1 MLSSVLLSAILW
13 TGEIWEFL
21 SFTERY
27 PSIIYNILLFG
38 VTSALGQVCGWTE
51 DARNPAEIL
60 HVQLTLFYMSLPDLH
75 FPDCGQLWTSD
86 LLHRH
91 NHKEVLHHPRLGSS
105 VRQLHEPSAVD
116 RHHPGLPRCVNSHFF
131 EVQPIVRCPCLSQ
144 SFHSLVLSLQ
154 VLDSML
160 NLANPPRRR
169 HIESSGLWK
178 VARQKDCTSRKR
190 YSSQSL
196 IFWPVLHQTN
206 VPLICSNTVHTSCV

>member
-1 MLSSVLLSAILW
+1 MSTLKSAAVARRRAFKKKKTPFFDRDDLFLLYLFMLPSVLLSAILW

-38 VTSALGQVCGWTE
+38 VTSALGQVRGWTE

-75 FPDCGQLWTSD
+75 FPDCGQLRTSD

-105 VRQLHEPSAVD
+105 VWQLHDPSAVD
-116 RHHPGLPRCVNSHFF
+116 RHHPGVPR
-131 EVQPIVRCPCLSQ
+131 
-144 SFHSLVLSLQ
+144 
-154 VLDSML
+154 
-160 NLANPPRRR
+160 
-169 HIESSGLWK
+169 
-178 VARQKDCTSRKR
+178 
-190 YSSQSL
+190 
-196 IFWPVLHQTN
+196 
-206 VPLICSNTVHTSCV
+206 